1 MENKS
6 PLTKYREEND
16 GMSLEA
22 FGRLFTPNVDKSTV
36 LRWERG
42 QVTARRAIE
51 IEGVTGISR
60 AEILPDVFGHQPEAI
75 Q

>member
-1 MENKS
+1 
-6 PLTKYREEND
+6 
-16 GMSLEA
+16 MSLEA